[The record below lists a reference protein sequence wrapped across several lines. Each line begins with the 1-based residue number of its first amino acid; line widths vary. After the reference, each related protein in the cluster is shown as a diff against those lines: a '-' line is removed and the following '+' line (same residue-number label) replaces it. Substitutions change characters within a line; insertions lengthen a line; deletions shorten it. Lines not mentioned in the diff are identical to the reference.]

1 MEDNFNNIKS
11 SPKMMIGTVQFG
23 IPYGIANNQGQ
34 PSNEEVMAIM
44 KHAHESGVDEYDTAA
59 AYGES
64 EKRLGYNFKE
74 LGITKNVS
82 VYTKI
87 KPLRAEISKSPK
99 ESEKAIIHSLEQSLR
114 DLKIE
119 CLKGVLF
126 HREEDAIY
134 LDILQRQKDLG
145 KCEAIGI
152 SCGHHSHSVKEWIK
166 QGLVD
171 ALQIPANIMD
181 KRHFE
186 IIYSKENQNKIMI
199 FLRSIFLQG
208 ILTMKNSNI
217 PVVLKKLKPLHL
229 KYSTLAHQTG
239 MSLKEFALRVMMNSC
254 VRSIILG
261 NDSLKQFKEN
271 LAFIE
276 KGPLPND
283 IMDQINECDC
293 EVDPKWVTPS
303 LWPSSDEA

>member
-1 MEDNFNNIKS
+1 
-11 SPKMMIGTVQFG
+11 
-23 IPYGIANNQGQ
+23 
-34 PSNEEVMAIM
+34 
-44 KHAHESGVDEYDTAA
+44 
-59 AYGES
+59 
-64 EKRLGYNFKE
+64 
-74 LGITKNVS
+74 
-82 VYTKI
+82 
-87 KPLRAEISKSPK
+87 
-99 ESEKAIIHSLEQSLR
+99 
-114 DLKIE
+114 
-119 CLKGVLF
+119 
-126 HREEDAIY
+126 
-134 LDILQRQKDLG
+134 
-145 KCEAIGI
+145 
-152 SCGHHSHSVKEWIK
+152 
-166 QGLVD
+166 
-171 ALQIPANIMD
+171 MD

-239 MSLKEFALRVMMNSC
+239 ISLKEFALRVMMNSC

-283 IMDQINECDC
+283 VMDQINACDC

>member
-1 MEDNFNNIKS
+1 M
-11 SPKMMIGTVQFG
+11 
-23 IPYGIANNQGQ
+23 
-34 PSNEEVMAIM
+34 
-44 KHAHESGVDEYDTAA
+44 
-59 AYGES
+59 
-64 EKRLGYNFKE
+64 
-74 LGITKNVS
+74 
-82 VYTKI
+82 
-87 KPLRAEISKSPK
+87 
-99 ESEKAIIHSLEQSLR
+99 
-114 DLKIE
+114 
-119 CLKGVLF
+119 LF

-229 KYSTLAHQTG
+229 KYSTLAQQAG
-239 MSLKEFALRVMMNSC
+239 MSLKEFALRVMMNAC

-303 LWPSSDEA
+303 LWPSSNEA